1 MLRQKASMAI
11 KLTNLS
17 TKIELEIINTFSID
31 PTCQNF
37 MMTPLSK
44 DTISHEIVNQ
54 PQIHS
59 YQVELLILIIIV

>member
-31 PTCQNF
+31 PTCQNS

-44 DTISHEIVNQ
+44 DIVGVLFSNGMN
-54 PQIHS
+54 
-59 YQVELLILIIIV
+59 